1 MTAAPPTA
9 PTPTAA
15 TKVAV
20 LGAGSMGTTFA
31 MVLADA
37 GCDVT
42 LWGRDDAVLDA
53 VDRTHRNEKYLPGVQ
68 LPAMQ
73 GTTDPALALR
83 GAAIVVVS
91 VPSQVARAT
100 LESMK
105 HLFEPDAVVVSLMKG
120 VELGTDKRMSQVMAE
135 VLDLPDERVAVV
147 SGPNLAPEI
156 AERQPTATVV
166 ASRSET
172 TAQLVASACSTG
184 YFRPYTNTDVV
195 GVELCGA
202 VKNIIA
208 LAAGMAQGGGYGW
221 NTLATLITRGL
232 VEITRLGLALGADA
246 ATFSGL
252 AGMGDLTAT
261 CASPLSRNHRLGKH
275 VGEGLTL
282 EEAIA
287 ATGGTAE
294 GVKSSESVLELA
306 RAHDIDMPITAGVV
320 DVLAGKLPLT
330 ELAAA
335 LLARP
340 QKSEVA
346 G

>member
-1 MTAAPPTA
+1 
-9 PTPTAA
+9 
-15 TKVAV
+15 
-20 LGAGSMGTTFA
+20 
-31 MVLADA
+31 
-37 GCDVT
+37 
-42 LWGRDDAVLDA
+42 
-53 VDRTHRNEKYLPGVQ
+53 
-68 LPAMQ
+68 
-73 GTTDPALALR
+73 
-83 GAAIVVVS
+83 
-91 VPSQVARAT
+91 
-100 LESMK
+100 
-105 HLFEPDAVVVSLMKG
+105 MKG

-135 VLDLPDERVAVV
+135 VLGLPDERVAVV

-166 ASRSET
+166 ASRSEA

-208 LAAGMAQGGGYGW
+208 LAAGMAQGRGFGW

-275 VGEGLTL
+275 FGEGLTL

-294 GVKSSESVLELA
+294 GVKSSQSVLELA
-306 RAHDIDMPITAGVV
+306 RAHDVEMPITAGVV
-320 DVLAGKLPLT
+320 DVLAGKLPLS
-330 ELAAA
+330 ELAAT

>member
-1 MTAAPPTA
+1 VSA
-9 PTPTAA
+9 PTPAP

-42 LWGRDDAVLDA
+42 LWGRDAAVLDA

-68 LPAMQ
+68 LPAMH
-73 GTTDPALALR
+73 GTTDAAVALE
-83 GAAIVVVS
+83 GASIVVVS
-91 VPSQVARAT
+91 VPSQVARVT

-105 HLFEPDAVVVSLMKG
+105 DLVEPDAVVVSLMKG

-135 VLDLPDERVAVV
+135 VLDLPDDRVAVV

-166 ASRSET
+166 ASRSEA

-208 LAAGMAQGGGYGW
+208 LAAGMAQGRGFGW

-275 VGEGLTL
+275 FGEGLTL

-294 GVKSSESVLELA
+294 GVKSSQSVLELA
-306 RAHDIDMPITAGVV
+306 RAHDVEMPITAGVV
-320 DVLAGKLPLT
+320 DVLAGKLPLS
-330 ELAAA
+330 ELAAT

>member
-1 MTAAPPTA
+1 
-9 PTPTAA
+9 
-15 TKVAV
+15 
-20 LGAGSMGTTFA
+20 
-31 MVLADA
+31 
-37 GCDVT
+37 
-42 LWGRDDAVLDA
+42 
-53 VDRTHRNEKYLPGVQ
+53 
-68 LPAMQ
+68 
-73 GTTDPALALR
+73 
-83 GAAIVVVS
+83 
-91 VPSQVARAT
+91 
-100 LESMK
+100 
-105 HLFEPDAVVVSLMKG
+105 
-120 VELGTDKRMSQVMAE
+120 MSQVMAE

-166 ASRSET
+166 ASRSEA
-172 TAQLVASACSTG
+172 TAQLVASACATR

-208 LAAGMAQGGGYGW
+208 LAAGMAQGRGFGW

-252 AGMGDLTAT
+252 AGMGD
-261 CASPLSRNHRLGKH
+261 HRLGKH

-294 GVKSSESVLELA
+294 GVKSSQSVLELA
-306 RAHDIDMPITAGVV
+306 RAHDVEMPITAGVV
-320 DVLAGKLPLT
+320 DVLAGKVALT

-335 LLARP
+335 LLSRP